1 MYQGITSGT
10 KFYSALTL
18 TYLLINFHLTF
29 QQNIGIFWCHGV
41 DFFSASSSDEQMPHL
56 RMVYRTHL
64 TGYLLYYIYG
74 KTHENWGWL
83 GMDGDEL
90 PTLHQKKWNTTVFLH
105 DSTIPWVARD
115 PGVRPRRVMGRDKP
129 RFQGHPRNFWVSTE
143 VAEKIEAQQP
153 LPALLLGDCTRFVFQ
168 HERCQMTK
176 HMM

>member
-1 MYQGITSGT
+1 MHQGITSGT
-10 KFYSALTL
+10 KIYSALTL

-64 TGYLLYYIYG
+64 TGYLYYLW
-74 KTHENWGWL
+74 ENSWKLEMIGDGWGWI
-83 GMDGDEL
+83 
-90 PTLHQKKWNTTVFLH
+90 TNITSKKWNMTVFLH

-129 RFQGHPRNFWVSTE
+129 RFQGHPRNCWVSTE
-143 VAEKIEAQQP
+143 VAEKNWS
-153 LPALLLGDCTRFVFQ
+153 PATIASSSPGRLHPFRFSAWKMSND
-168 HERCQMTK
+168 ETY
-176 HMM
+176 MM

>member
-41 DFFSASSSDEQMPHL
+41 DFFFSIFQRWTDATFKDGLQNPSNWIFIILYLWENSWKL
-56 RMVYRTHL
+56 GMV
-64 TGYLLYYIYG
+64 GDG
-74 KTHENWGWL
+74 WGWI
-83 GMDGDEL
+83 
-90 PTLHQKKWNTTVFLH
+90 TNITSKKWNTTVFLH